1 MTLIIKLSSLHF
13 SNYLDALTTFY
24 TYFGNINNFAYMYFF
39 VLSSQ
44 SMELIGGNEI
54 KLPRLKKENMTYV
67 FPNKVSL
74 YGVLTLFLLKI
85 SFVCI

>member
-13 SNYLDALTTFY
+13 SNYLNALTTFY
-24 TYFGNINNFAYMYFF
+24 THFGNINNFAYMYFF

-74 YGVLTLFLLKI
+74 YGVLT
-85 SFVCI
+85 